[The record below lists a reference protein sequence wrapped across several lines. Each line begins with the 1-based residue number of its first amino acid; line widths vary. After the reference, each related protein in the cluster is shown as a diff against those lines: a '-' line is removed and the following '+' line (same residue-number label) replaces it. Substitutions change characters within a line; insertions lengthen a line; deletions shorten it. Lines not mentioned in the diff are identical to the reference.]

1 MFEFCLGLWVTENP
15 SWHFNHLEDND
26 KWQRQ
31 LQLQRRLQMEYKLD
45 DLWLSLIFQAENKN
59 NTNKNI
65 DSFKHFPNHCQKV

>member
-1 MFEFCLGLWVTENP
+1 M
-15 SWHFNHLEDND
+15 EDND

-31 LQLQRRLQMEYKLD
+31 LQRGLQMEYKLD

-59 NTNKNI
+59 ETNKNI